1 MKLRSTRFLAVL
13 LIGLVGCSDSGNNSG
28 NESGNNSESESL
40 LLTNPL
46 DGIQPVQRVST
57 GFRFLEGPA
66 YRASDN
72 SLFFS
77 DIPVNTIF
85 QLTSDG
91 SIESFRENQP
101 TNGLIF
107 DQQGRLL
114 IATNSGRT
122 LSRLEESG
130 TVVTVLAESFEGAAF
145 NSPNDMALH
154 TNGDVYFTDPPFAID
169 PTTSETGCAG
179 VYRLTAEG
187 RLSRFWCNGIDTRP
201 NGIVLS
207 PNQDR
212 VYVSFSVGGQILSW
226 PVTTDGSVVAE
237 EVDTFAMTAG
247 FPDGMTVDAEGNVFV
262 TSAAGVEVF
271 APNGSLWGA
280 IEFPERPA
288 NVTLGGPENNT
299 LFVTARTSLYT
310 VELQ

>member
-13 LIGLVGCSDSGNNSG
+13 LIGLVGCSDSDNNSG

-85 QLTSDG
+85 QLTPDG

-122 LSRLEESG
+122 LSRL
-130 TVVTVLAESFEGAAF
+130 
-145 NSPNDMALH
+145 
-154 TNGDVYFTDPPFAID
+154 
-169 PTTSETGCAG
+169 
-179 VYRLTAEG
+179 
-187 RLSRFWCNGIDTRP
+187 
-201 NGIVLS
+201 
-207 PNQDR
+207 
-212 VYVSFSVGGQILSW
+212 
-226 PVTTDGSVVAE
+226 
-237 EVDTFAMTAG
+237 
-247 FPDGMTVDAEGNVFV
+247 
-262 TSAAGVEVF
+262 
-271 APNGSLWGA
+271 

-299 LFVTARTSLYT
+299 LFVTARTGLYT